1 MNTDI
6 FLYDIRYI
14 IASIVISIS
23 VAELM
28 LPEKIRKTG
37 YVIGG
42 MAVGYFSLWFFDWRS
57 WFNVN
62 YTSTVLTRSLE
73 LLKMLIAVFLY
84 YFIIK
89 ETLKNIHE
97 AHDQA

>member
-14 IASIVISIS
+14 VASIVISIS
-23 VAELM
+23 IAELM

-57 WFNVN
+57 WFNVKHV
-62 YTSTVLTRSLE
+62 SPLLISALE
-73 LLKMLIAVFLY
+73 LLKIIVAVFLY

-89 ETLKNIHE
+89 ETIRNISE
-97 AHDQA
+97 SHDQA

>member
-6 FLYDIRYI
+6 FLYDLRYI
-14 IASIVISIS
+14 VASIVISIS

-28 LPEKIRKTG
+28 LPEKIRKTS

-42 MAVGYFSLWFFDWRS
+42 MAAGYFSLWFFDWRS
-57 WFNVN
+57 WFNVKHVSLLLIN
-62 YTSTVLTRSLE
+62 ALE
-73 LLKMLIAVFLY
+73 LLKIIVAVFLY

-89 ETLKNIHE
+89 ETIRNISE
-97 AHDQA
+97 SHDQA